1 MELQEGN
8 LQAAVAEL
16 LPVMEQAPTTSS
28 GPAACPHAYSLL
40 CRRRSDGIHHLLVDP
55 WLLDGGRRQ
64 MDRIHHLLVDP
75 APQSPL
81 VVLALGYGTDGA
93 MGTESGARVAGEIGE
108 KSFEPVLWGRE
119 HGGAAREDGDSL
131 GKNPPMRAKMAK
143 SKRSH
148 GIPEGETMN
157 SQCCFTPFQRPGK
170 RRYLVSPW

>member
-93 MGTESGARVAGEIGE
+93 VGTESGARVAGEIGE

-119 HGGAAREDGDSL
+119 HGGAAREDGGLAREESGDARED
-131 GKNPPMRAKMAK
+131 GEEQ
-143 SKRSH
+143 RSH
-148 GIPEGETMN
+148 GIPEV
-157 SQCCFTPFQRPGK
+157 K
-170 RRYLVSPW
+170 R